1 MYIRMTISRRMNG
14 GFDIPKMEMPKME
27 MPKMPDIFGNK
38 KSAPVV
44 APVVAPVSAPVV
56 APVATPVS
64 APVATPVSAPVAGGR
79 KRRTTRRRKSRQR
92 GGTFKDY
99 TPRSGLASTA
109 ASFSGSETAQPHNL
123 TGGRTRRK
131 RRIHGSKSCR
141 HYGCRKSKRCGCPK
155 SCKCRK
161 R

>member
-1 MYIRMTISRRMNG
+1 MPISRRMKG
-14 GFDIPKMEMPKME
+14 GFEMPKME
-27 MPKMPDIFGNK
+27 MPDIFGK
-38 KSAPVV
+38 KKPPLPPPASTPLPPPASTPVANPV
-44 APVVAPVSAPVV
+44 APPAST
-56 APVATPVS
+56 PVANPVD
-64 APVATPVSAPVAGGR
+64 PPAGGR

-92 GGTFKDY
+92 GGSFKDY

-109 ASFSGSETAQPHNL
+109 SPFSGGETAQPHNL

-131 RRIHGSKSCR
+131 RRRHGTKSCR

>member
-1 MYIRMTISRRMNG
+1 MTISRRMNG
-14 GFDIPKMEMPKME
+14 GFEMPKMEMPKME
-27 MPKMPDIFGNK
+27 MPDIFGK
-38 KSAPVV
+38 KKPPLPPPVV
-44 APVVAPVSAPVV
+44 SPVPQPVSQPVVS
-56 APVATPVS
+56 T
-64 APVATPVSAPVAGGR
+64 GGR
-79 KRRTTRRRKSRQR
+79 KRRTTRRRKSKQR
-92 GGTFKDY
+92 GGSFKDY

-123 TGGRTRRK
+123 SGGRTRRK

>member
-1 MYIRMTISRRMNG
+1 MTISRRMNG
-14 GFDIPKMEMPKME
+14 GFNMPEMPKMEMPKME
-27 MPKMPDIFGNK
+27 MPDIFGNK

-44 APVVAPVSAPVV
+44 VAPVSAPAATLVP
-56 APVATPVS
+56 AP
-64 APVATPVSAPVAGGR
+64 AGGR
-79 KRRTTRRRKSRQR
+79 RRRTTRRRKSRQR
-92 GGTFKDY
+92 GGSFKDY